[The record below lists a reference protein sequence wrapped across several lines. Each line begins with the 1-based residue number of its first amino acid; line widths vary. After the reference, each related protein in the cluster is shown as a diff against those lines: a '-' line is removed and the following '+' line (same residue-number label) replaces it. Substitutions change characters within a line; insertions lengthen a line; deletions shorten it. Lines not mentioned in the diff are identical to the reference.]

1 MKTHSLLFRLI
12 HATLGLT
19 TLMPSYLHGSGHLLF
34 SYKLHQG
41 CQSSLSAVSTLLFVH
56 SVYNLTAIL
65 TPCVTAACRSLPPVI
80 AQSPSL
86 PPGAARALPRS
97 HARYQSPRRAS
108 QLTTDSLSLR
118 ALKAQ

>member
-1 MKTHSLLFRLI
+1 MKTHSQLFRLI

-19 TLMPSYLHGSGHLLF
+19 TLMSSYLHGSGHFLF

-41 CQSSLSAVSTLLFVH
+41 CCQSSLLQCQH
-56 SVYNLTAIL
+56 SYLYTVFTISCLTAIL

-80 AQSPSL
+80 AQSPGL

-108 QLTTDSLSLR
+108 QLTTDTVFLSGP
-118 ALKAQ
+118 